1 MTYNKRK
8 YPIAP
13 WHNKPSSPTYR
24 KERWVTLI
32 LRSVHYA
39 MLREMSAYQNM
50 SIGQVAMEAIEKE
63 FNRVLKE
70 IDPKAKEFV
79 YVPPPTAKKFKN
91 RKRPQTK
98 PPASTA
104 INGPGKKPVWV
115 KRTVEEVLQKLQD
128 EITPKEPEPLQEPP
142 PTEAPPSTEPVE
154 ENPIR
159 RKIHV
164 SRF

>member
-1 MTYNKRK
+1 
-8 YPIAP
+8 
-13 WHNKPSSPTYR
+13 
-24 KERWVTLI
+24 
-32 LRSVHYA
+32 
-39 MLREMSAYQNM
+39 MLREMSAYRNM

-70 IDPKAKEFV
+70 IDPKAEEFV
-79 YVPPPTAKKFKN
+79 YVPPPTANRYKKG
-91 RKRPQTK
+91 KRPQTK

-115 KRTVEEVLQKLQD
+115 KRTVEEVLQRLQD
-128 EITPKEPEPLQEPP
+128 EITPKEPVQEPP

-159 RKIHV
+159 RKIYV
-164 SRF
+164 PIF